1 MTTLAA
7 RLSGATVVVL
17 GDLVADEYV
26 FGETDRVSREAP
38 VPIVRWESA
47 ETRLGGAANVAAN
60 VASLGAKVRPV
71 GLLGADAAGRR
82 RLELFEAGGADPS
95 HVVSFRERC
104 TETKT
109 RILAGG
115 RSTTRQQMLRLDRA
129 DERPLTA
136 RQRARLVSAF
146 DAACRGADVVVVSD
160 YGAGLVDEAL
170 GQKLRLLARKKP
182 VCVDSR
188 YALSRCAGVTVAKPN
203 EPELEAVTGRRLRTR
218 EDVEEAGRTLIHKHV
233 QLNDCLEALELSDLL
248 PRERDKILNRIE
260 QLVNQAWH
268 TNEIRVQRP
277 TPVDEAQWGFAVVEH
292 RLWPA
297 IPEVMRHLDERLQQ
311 HLGVRL
317 PLDAA
322 PVKFTSWMGGDR
334 DGNPF
339 VTAKVTAEVLELG
352 RWMAV
357 SLFYKDI
364 KELTSELSM
373 SDCTQAVRD
382 RVGDSAEPYR
392 ALVRELREQ
401 LRETQE
407 YLTAKVQGQVSESR
421 DLVKATAQLREPLEL
436 CYHSLH
442 ACGMGN
448 IADGMLLDV
457 LRKLACFGIH
467 LVKLDIRQDGERH
480 GQVFSELTRYLGMGD
495 YAEWSEDDK
504 QAFLLNELNS
514 RRPLLPSDWTPSDE
528 TQETIDTCKVIA
540 AHDPDAFGIYI
551 ISMAGAPS
559 DVLAVQLLLKEAG
572 CKFRMPVAPLFET
585 QEDLMAGTAV
595 MDRLLSVDWYRGYIQ
610 GRQYVMIGYSDSAK
624 DAGMMAAGWAQ
635 YAAMESLVAL
645 AETNKVRLT
654 LFHGRG
660 GTVGRGGAPAHQAIL
675 SQPPGSLRG
684 GLRVTEQGEMIRFKV
699 GLPKV
704 AINSLNLYTSAVL
717 EGNLLPPPKPKESW
731 RTVIEQVAEASC
743 EHYRSIVRGHP
754 DFVPYF
760 RAATPEM
767 ELGKLPLGSRP
778 AKRKPNGGVE
788 SLRAIPWIFAW
799 TQNRLMLP
807 AWLGAHQGLQQAID
821 NGHQAVLEEMSRQW
835 PFFRTRLEMLE
846 MVFLKADSWLAE
858 YYDTRLVPEN
868 LWPLGKQLRQEL
880 ADAADVVL
888 ALRPQGDLLD
898 DQPWIKES
906 IKLRNPYTD
915 PLNVLQAE
923 LLNRS
928 RRDPE
933 SLHEEID
940 QALMV
945 TIAGIA
951 AGMRNTG

>member
-1 MTTLAA
+1 MNEKYAALRANVNLLGQLLGKSIKDHKGQVFLDKIETIRRLAKSSRQGNENDRQTLIDTLQTLSDEELLPVA
-7 RLSGATVVVL
+7 RAFSQFLNL
-17 GDLVADEYV
+17 
-26 FGETDRVSREAP
+26 
-38 VPIVRWESA
+38 
-47 ETRLGGAANVAAN
+47 ANVAEQFHTISRNFADQTG
-60 VASLGAKVRPV
+60 ASDPLEQLFTKLKASDLSQEAIVNAVR
-71 GLLGADAAGRR
+71 
-82 RLELFEAGGADPS
+82 ELDIDL
-95 HVVSFRERC
+95 V
-104 TETKT
+104 
-109 RILAGG
+109 
-115 RSTTRQQMLRLDRA
+115 
-129 DERPLTA
+129 LTA
-136 RQRARLVSAF
+136 HPT
-146 DAACRGADVVVVSD
+146 
-160 YGAGLVDEAL
+160 E
-170 GQKLRLLARKKP
+170 
-182 VCVDSR
+182 
-188 YALSRCAGVTVAKPN
+188 VT
-203 EPELEAVTGRRLRTR
+203 R
-218 EDVEEAGRTLIHKHV
+218 RTLIHKHV

-248 PRERDKILNRIE
+248 PKERDRIIDRIE
-260 QLVNQAWH
+260 QLINQAWH
-268 TNEIRVQRP
+268 TNEIREQRP
-277 TPVDEAQWGFAVVEH
+277 TPVDEAKWGFAVIENS
-292 RLWPA
+292 LWPA
-297 IPEVMRHLDERLQQ
+297 IPEFMRHLDEQLQQ

-322 PVKFTSWMGGDR
+322 PVRFTSWMGGDR

-339 VTAKVTAEVLELG
+339 VTAKVTAKVLELG
-352 RWMAV
+352 RWMAIN
-357 SLFYKDI
+357 LFYQEI

-373 SDCTQAVRD
+373 GDCTDELRAV
-382 RVGDSAEPYR
+382 VGDNPEPYR

-401 LRETQE
+401 LRETKE
-407 YLTAKVQGQVSESR
+407 HLTAKVQGHQTESR
-421 DLVKATAQLREPLEL
+421 DLVRSTAQLREPLEL

-457 LRKLACFGIH
+457 LRKVACFGVH

-480 GQVFSELTRYLGMGD
+480 ALALSELTRHLGLGD
-495 YAEWSEDDK
+495 YMEWSEEDK
-504 QAFLLNELNS
+504 QTFLLTELNS
-514 RRPLLPSDWTPSDE
+514 RRPLIPADWEPSEE
-528 TQETIDTCKVIA
+528 TREVLDTCKVIA
-540 AHDPDAFGIYI
+540 ESDPDAFGIYI
-551 ISMAGAPS
+551 ISMAGASS
-559 DVLAVQLLLKEAG
+559 DVLSVQLLLKAAG

-595 MDRLLSVDWYRGYIQ
+595 MERLLSIDWYRGYIQ
-610 GRQYVMIGYSDSAK
+610 GRQYIMIGYSDSAK

-645 AETNKVRLT
+645 AEANNLRLT

-660 GTVGRGGAPAHQAIL
+660 GTVGRGGAPAHQALL

-684 GLRVTEQGEMIRFKV
+684 GLRVTEQGEMIRFKF

-704 AINSLNLYTSAVL
+704 AINSLSLYTSAVL
-717 EGNLLPPPKPKESW
+717 EGNLLPPPKPKECW
-731 RTVIEQVAEASC
+731 REVMELLADVSC
-743 EHYRSIVRGHP
+743 EHYRSVVRGHQ

-778 AKRKPNGGVE
+778 SKRKPNGGVE

-807 AWLGAHQGLQQAID
+807 AWLGAQKGLEKAIAE
-821 NGHQAVLEEMSRQW
+821 GKLEVLSEMSRQW

-846 MVFLKADSWLAE
+846 MVFLKADAWLAE
-858 YYDTRLVPEN
+858 YYDTRLVPKE
-868 LWPLGKQLRQEL
+868 LWPLGQQLRAEL
-880 ADAADVVL
+880 AESIELVL
-888 ALRPQGDLLD
+888 KLRPQGGLLD
-898 DQPWIKES
+898 DQPWIQES

-923 LLNRS
+923 LLGRS

-933 SLHEEID
+933 SLHPELD

>member
-1 MTTLAA
+1 MNEKYAALRANVSLLGQLLGKSIMEHKGQPFLDKIEAIRLLAKSA
-7 RLSGATVVVL
+7 RQGS
-17 GDLVADEYV
+17 
-26 FGETDRVSREAP
+26 ETDRQALIDMLQSLSDEELLP
-38 VPIVRWESA
+38 VVRAFSQF
-47 ETRLGGAANVAAN
+47 LNLANVAEQFHTISRSFADQT
-60 VASLGAKVRPV
+60 GATDPLEQVFAKLKGSDLSQEAIVRAV
-71 GLLGADAAGRR
+71 N
-82 RLELFEAGGADPS
+82 ELDIDL
-95 HVVSFRERC
+95 V
-104 TETKT
+104 
-109 RILAGG
+109 
-115 RSTTRQQMLRLDRA
+115 
-129 DERPLTA
+129 LTA
-136 RQRARLVSAF
+136 HPT
-146 DAACRGADVVVVSD
+146 
-160 YGAGLVDEAL
+160 E
-170 GQKLRLLARKKP
+170 
-182 VCVDSR
+182 
-188 YALSRCAGVTVAKPN
+188 VT
-203 EPELEAVTGRRLRTR
+203 R
-218 EDVEEAGRTLIHKHV
+218 RTLIHKHV
-233 QLNDCLEALELSDLL
+233 QLNDCLEALEITDLL
-248 PRERDKILNRIE
+248 PRERERILNRIE
-260 QLVNQAWH
+260 QLINQAWH
-268 TNEIRVQRP
+268 TNEIRIQRP
-277 TPVDEAQWGFAVVEH
+277 TPVDEAKWGFAMIENS
-292 RLWPA
+292 LWPA
-297 IPEVMRHLDERLQQ
+297 IPEFMRNLDAQMQ
-311 HLGVRL
+311 KHLGVRL

-322 PVKFTSWMGGDR
+322 PVRFTSWMGGDR

-357 SLFYKDI
+357 SLFYQDI

-373 SDCTQAVRD
+373 GDCTDELRAL
-382 RVGDSAEPYR
+382 VGDTHEPYR
-392 ALVRELREQ
+392 ALIRELREQ
-401 LRETQE
+401 LRETRE
-407 YLTAKVQGQVSESR
+407 YLTAKVQGQHSESR
-421 DLVKATAQLREPLEL
+421 DLIRATAQLREPLEL
-436 CYHSLH
+436 CYRSLH

-457 LRKLACFGIH
+457 LRKVACFGVH

-480 GQVFSELTRYLGMGD
+480 ALAISELTRHLGLGD
-495 YAEWSEDDK
+495 YAEWSEEDK
-504 QAFLLNELNS
+504 QAFLLTELNS
-514 RRPLLPSDWTPSDE
+514 RRPLIPTDWEPSAE
-528 TQETIDTCKVIA
+528 TREVLDTCQVIA
-540 AHDPDAFGIYI
+540 ESDPDAFGIYI

-559 DVLAVQLLLKEAG
+559 DVLSVQLLLKASG
-572 CKFRMPVAPLFET
+572 CKFHMPVAPLFET

-595 MDRLLSVDWYRGYIQ
+595 MERLLSVDWYRGYIQ

-645 AETNKVRLT
+645 AEANDLRLT

-684 GLRVTEQGEMIRFKV
+684 GLRVTEQGEMIRFKF

-704 AINSLNLYTSAVL
+704 AINSLALYTSAVL
-717 EGNLLPPPKPKESW
+717 EGNLLPPPKPKECW
-731 RTVIEQVAEASC
+731 RAVMEQLADVSC
-743 EHYRSIVRGHP
+743 EHYRSVVRGHA

-778 AKRKPNGGVE
+778 SKRKPNGGVE

-807 AWLGAHQGLQQAID
+807 AWLGAHKGLEKVIAD
-821 NGHQAVLEEMSRQW
+821 GNLAVLEEMSRQW

-846 MVFLKADSWLAE
+846 MVFLKADASLAE
-858 YYDTRLVPEN
+858 YYDSRLVPPA
-868 LWPLGKQLRQEL
+868 LWPLGQQLRKEL
-880 ADAADVVL
+880 ADSIELVL
-888 ALRPQGDLLD
+888 KLRPQGGLLD
-898 DQPWIKES
+898 DQPWIQES

-923 LLNRS
+923 LLGRS

-933 SLHEEID
+933 SLHPELD